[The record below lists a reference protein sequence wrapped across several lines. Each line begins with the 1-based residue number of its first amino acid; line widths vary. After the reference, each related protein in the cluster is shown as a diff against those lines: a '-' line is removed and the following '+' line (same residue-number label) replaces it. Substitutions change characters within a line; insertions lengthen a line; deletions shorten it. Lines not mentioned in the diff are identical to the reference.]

1 MFPPW
6 EITSRHVAFSNIGV
20 TMSHEF
26 ISTVWNPDCIYP
38 VASFIYLL
46 GCFIYMYFKPYIL
59 RKKKKTIS
67 TPHQTIPSPSFPS
80 FVSKTIF
87 YSVAQA
93 RKLDSPWIPGFFSEL
108 ICCNPAANM
117 VSSTF
122 KIQLKSHHYF
132 SSPQPPHPTSLL
144 LSLHWPSA

>member
-1 MFPPW
+1 MGDHIQTRSILKHWCDNVPRIYIYSLKPRLYLPCCFLY
-6 EITSRHVAFSNIGV
+6 
-20 TMSHEF
+20 
-26 ISTVWNPDCIYP
+26 ISSWVFHIY
-38 VASFIYLL
+38 I
-46 GCFIYMYFKPYIL
+46 YFKPYIL